1 MYDGGKGAMYH
12 KIINRIPPHRVYI
25 EPFLGGGAVMKRKR
39 PAAVNIGLD
48 LNRRELEFTAREVL
62 RMQGAP
68 GWALMALEFGSG
80 GWPPAGTVISD
91 GGCPGDEMLAASV
104 ENDGVTWAFACG
116 DALAFLERLECRGD
130 EFVYLDPPYLIETRR
145 NGKRIY
151 RHEMSFDD
159 HVRLLEIIR
168 GLDCMVAISG
178 YWSGLYADMLH
189 DWRMD
194 SWTARTRQGVTTE
207 RLWMN
212 YPEPTRLHDYRYL
225 GDTYRE
231 RDRIKRK
238 KARWVAKL
246 QRMQPR
252 ERYALLAALEEA
264 FSDADI
270 S

>member
-68 GWALMALEFGSG
+68 GWTLMALVFGHD
-80 GWPPAGTVISD
+80 GWPPAGIVISDDVGHRAETGNHVISD
-91 GGCPGDEMLAASV
+91 GGYPGDEMLAAGV
-104 ENDGVTWAFACG
+104 AYDGVTWAFACG

-159 HVRLLEIIR
+159 HVRLLVIIR
-168 GLDCMVAISG
+168 ELDCMVAISG
-178 YWSGLYADMLH
+178 YWSEMYADMLG
-189 DWRMD
+189 
-194 SWTARTRQGVTTE
+194 TGARRPGP
-207 RLWMN
+207 RA
-212 YPEPTRLHDYRYL
+212 P
-225 GDTYRE
+225 
-231 RDRIKRK
+231 
-238 KARWVAKL
+238 ARAW
-246 QRMQPR
+246 PR
-252 ERYALLAALEEA
+252 
-264 FSDADI
+264 SGCG
-270 S
+270 

>member
-1 MYDGGKGAMYH
+1 MAYDGGKGAMYH

-39 PAAVNIGLD
+39 PAEVNIGLD
-48 LNRRELEFTAREVL
+48 LDLSALRATAWDVL

-68 GWALMALEFGSG
+68 EREIMALAFGPVASN
-80 GWPPAGTVISD
+80 VISD
-91 GGCPGDEMLAASV
+91 GGCPGGDLATSDMPMVVTASW
-104 ENDGVTWAFACG
+104 DGMAWEFRREDAF
-116 DALAFLERLECRGD
+116 AFLERLQCRGD
-130 EFVYLDPPYLIETRR
+130 EFVYLDPPYLRETRA

-151 RHEMSFDD
+151 RHELSFDD
-159 HVRLLEIIR
+159 HVHLLEIIR

-178 YWSGLYADMLH
+178 YWSELYADTLAG
-189 DWRMD
+189 WRVA
-194 SWTARTRQGVTTE
+194 SWTARTRQGVATE
-207 RLWMN
+207 YLWMN

-246 QRMQPR
+246 QRMQPL

-264 FSDADI
+264 FGDV
-270 S
+270 